1 MLVKTEYEHCAQH
14 IYNVHEAPEKH
25 WANNTLVRTPDHNF
39 VAYYIS
45 ISGPVLQNFYVTNTH
60 DRKFWLNK
68 LCVTFKITE
77 NSKRL
82 LKHHCP
88 KKVIDNL
95 VGIFFPALGEKLYI
109 DGRLLRDAQPT
120 IEEILE
126 DVH

>member
-1 MLVKTEYEHCAQH
+1 MLAKTEYENSAQH
-14 IYNVHEAPEKH
+14 IYDIHKAREKY
-25 WANNTLVRTPDHNF
+25 WANNALIRTPDHNF

-45 ISGPVLQNFYVTNTH
+45 ISGPVLQSFYVTNAL

-77 NSKRL
+77 NSRRL
-82 LKHHCP
+82 LGHHCP

-109 DGRLLRDAQPT
+109 DGRLLKDPQPT
-120 IEEILE
+120 INEILG
-126 DVH
+126 DT